1 MRLALRSVLP
11 GLLLL
16 LALAPVGAGAAATR
30 DAPPQFF
37 SLGIGD
43 LATELEDVRAKGKQ
57 ALLLVFEQEGC
68 PACLYMHKNVLNR
81 SDVLALY
88 GKHFVSLSL
97 DVNGA
102 VPLRDLAGREMTE
115 KSYSQTAK
123 VRGTPTFI
131 FYDLKGAEIVRAV
144 GAVKPDEFL
153 VLGQFVASGA
163 YRTRSLAQF
172 KQESASGQ
180 GKKVF

>member
-1 MRLALRSVLP
+1 MRFALRHVLFR
-11 GLLLL
+11 LLL
-16 LALAPVGAGAAATR
+16 LAVLAPAWAGAATTR
-30 DAPPQFF
+30 EAPPQFF

-43 LATELEDVRAKGKQ
+43 LAAEFEDVRAKGKQ

-68 PACLYMHKNVLNR
+68 PACLYMQRDVFTR
-81 SDVLALY
+81 RDVLALY

-102 VPLRDLAGREMTE
+102 VPLRDLGGREMTE

-123 VRGTPTFI
+123 VRGTPTFV
-131 FYDLKGAEIVRAV
+131 FYDLKGVEIVRAV
-144 GAVKPDEFL
+144 GAIKPDEFL

-163 YRTRSLAQF
+163 YRTRTLAQF

-180 GKKVF
+180 SKKVF